1 MSHARVRRVAAPAAA
16 LLALLTWGQTD
27 ASERQTAPVRVN
39 EDAQLIAVFS
49 KRVEAYVELHRKAE
63 RTLPARPDKPTSQ
76 QLDTHERALARLIAQ
91 GRPRAQQGD
100 IFSKDSRAY
109 FRRQIARTL
118 SGPDGA
124 QIRGSI
130 MDENPG
136 RRIQLGINSRY
147 PDEIPVSTMPAQMLA
162 ALPKLPEELEFRF
175 IGERLILLDI
185 HAHLI
190 VDFIEDALSK

>member
-1 MSHARVRRVAAPAAA
+1 MSHARVRQAAAPAAA
-16 LLALLTWGQTD
+16 LLALLTWGQAHTG
-27 ASERQTAPVRVN
+27 ARQTPPRVN
-39 EDAQLIAVFS
+39 EDAQLIAAFS
-49 KRVEAYVELHRKAE
+49 KRIEAYVELHRKSE
-63 RTLPARPDKPTSQ
+63 STLPARPDKPTSQ

-91 GRPRAQQGD
+91 GRARAQPGD
-100 IFSKDSRAY
+100 IFSKDIRAY

-136 RRIQLGINSRY
+136 RIQIRINSRY
-147 PDEIPVSTMPAQMLA
+147 PDEIPVSTMPPQILA
-162 ALPKLPEELEFRF
+162 ALPKLPDELEYRF

-190 VDFIEDALSK
+190 VDFIEDALPR